1 MFIILLCVFRFKL
14 FDAHWNSASRIMN
27 NWFIVKLRSRRKR
40 GIHVFMCHLNLWGLM
55 IYSEWP
61 RRMIVCGVWIV
72 KLPLPQQWHN
82 TAPPSQNFV
91 KMQYQV
97 SCKELAS
104 SSSELWTQNS
114 RDFSLHSLELDTKTR
129 RSLFGL
135 RSTRT
140 YLQWLNW
147 IVLLFTGKNTF
158 IFSNIHILLHTKSC
172 LTSNII
178 TTKSPNN

>member
-27 NWFIVKLRSRRKR
+27 NWFIVKLRTRRKR
-40 GIHVFMCHLNLWGLM
+40 GIQVFMCHLNLRGLM

-61 RRMIVCGVWIV
+61 RRMIVCGVCIV
-72 KLPLPQQWHN
+72 KLPLPLKWHKP
-82 TAPPSQNFV
+82 TSSITFV

-97 SCKELAS
+97 SCKGLVS
-104 SSSELWTQNS
+104 SSSELRTQSS
-114 RDFSLHSLELDTKTR
+114 RDSLELDTKASQ
-129 RSLFGL
+129 SLFGL

-147 IVLLFTGKNTF
+147 IVLPGKTPSYSRTY
-158 IFSNIHILLHTKSC
+158 I
-172 LTSNII
+172 
-178 TTKSPNN
+178 

>member
-27 NWFIVKLRSRRKR
+27 NWFIVKLRTRRKR

-82 TAPPSQNFV
+82 TAPPSQNFD

-97 SCKELAS
+97 SCKGLVS
-104 SSSELWTQNS
+104 SSSKLRTQSS
-114 RDFSLHSLELDTKTR
+114 RDFGLHSLELDIKA
-129 RSLFGL
+129 SQSWFGL
-135 RSTRT
+135 RYARLGHICNGWIGLFYCLPGKTPSYSRT
-140 YLQWLNW
+140 YIYCCTQNP
-147 IVLLFTGKNTF
+147 V
-158 IFSNIHILLHTKSC
+158 
-172 LTSNII
+172 
-178 TTKSPNN
+178 